1 MTGDPHMLVGP
12 GTGIVAGGPSFT
24 LGHRLFRAAWTVC
37 WMLLA
42 AWTPPPL
49 HAWRR
54 LVLAAFGA
62 RLDHTAKVY
71 GSARV
76 WYPPNLRMDAGS
88 VLGRHV
94 TCYNVG
100 AVVIEGGA
108 IVSQGAHL
116 CGGTHAVDDASFRLL
131 AQPITIGRGA
141 WIAAEAFV
149 GPGVMVGALAVLGA
163 RGVAFS
169 DLAPGMIYVGN
180 PARPLRARGPQS

>member
-1 MTGDPHMLVGP
+1 MSSDPHILAGP
-12 GTGIVAGGPSFT
+12 GTGIVAGGPSFSF
-24 LGHRLFRAAWTVC
+24 GHRLFRAAWAVC
-37 WMLLA
+37 WALLA

-49 HAWRR
+49 YAWRR
-54 LVLAAFGA
+54 LVLVAFGA
-62 RLDHTAKVY
+62 RLARSAKVY

-76 WYPPNLRMDAGS
+76 WYPPNLRMEAGA
-88 VLGRHV
+88 VLGRRV

-100 AVVIEGGA
+100 AIALEAGA

-116 CGGTHAVDDASFRLL
+116 CGGTHAVDDPSFQLMGR
-131 AQPITIGRGA
+131 AIVIGSGA

-149 GPGVMVGALAVLGA
+149 GPGVTVGAQSVLGA

-180 PARPLRARGPQS
+180 PARPLRARGP